1 MPKSLIIS
9 ILLSPI
15 FWACACASTDNCAEE
30 WYGPTDRETV
40 DRKNAKCVNQEKY
53 DSCLSR
59 HFNSQNSDVV
69 AQCREEAM
77 YLCKDRKKH

>member
-1 MPKSLIIS
+1 MPKFLIIS

-15 FWACACASTDNCAEE
+15 FWACACASTDSCAEE
-30 WYGPTDRETV
+30 WYGPTDRETM
-40 DRKNAKCVNQEKY
+40 DQKNAKCVNQEKY

-59 HFNSQNSDVV
+59 HSNSQNPDVV

>member
-9 ILLSPI
+9 ILLSSI
-15 FWACACASTDNCAEE
+15 FWACACASTDSCAEE

-59 HFNSQNSDVV
+59 HSNSQNSDVV

-77 YLCKDRKKH
+77 YLCKDRKMR